1 LSPILFAIYLEAAIR
16 ELIARGPQRPQRDLN
31 VHLPLE
37 AIYADD
43 TDFISLCAEF
53 LEQIQL
59 HVVPIFKEFNLIV
72 NNDKKE
78 KTTIGHPVMNNDQ
91 SWRTTRKLGS
101 LLGIEED
108 VNRRIQL
115 ALQSLNSLEALWKH
129 RSLVAQHIR
138 INAYRAIVE
147 SVLLYNCGTWAL
159 TEVLNNKL
167 DCTQRKMIRRVLGIK
182 LSDRIT
188 NADLYARC
196 GIQPASIQ
204 VLNARWRLFGHTLRM
219 NEHTPARKAMAYYFL
234 KDHDGRSGNRVTIAT
249 ALSDEHKLVNGTF
262 IKSLEDYEAVVE
274 LAQDR
279 GAWKELVQKVTDKYI
294 ARYEEKVEKKRQKR
308 IEAKRTVA

>member
-1 LSPILFAIYLEAAIR
+1 MSNIGSPQGDALSPILIAIYLEAAIR
-16 ELIARGPQRPQRDLN
+16 ELIAHGPQRPQRDLD

-43 TDFISLCAEF
+43 ADFMSMCAEF

-78 KTTIGHPVMNNDQ
+78 ETTIGHPDMLSDQ

-101 LLGIEED
+101 LLGIEEH

-115 ALQSLNSLEALWKH
+115 ALQSLNSLEALWTH
-129 RSLVAQHIR
+129 RSMVAQRIC

-159 TEVLNNKL
+159 TEVLANKL

-182 LSDRIT
+182 LSDKIT

-196 GIQPASIQ
+196 GIEPVSVQ
-204 VLNARWRLFGHTLRM
+204 VVNARWRLFGHTLRM
-219 NEHTPARKAMAYYFL
+219 NKHTLARKAMAYYFFD
-234 KDHDGRSGNRVTIAT
+234 DHHGRSGKRVTVAT
-249 ALSDEHKLVNGTF
+249 VLSDEYKEAGGTF
-262 IKSLEDYEAVVE
+262 IKSLEEYEAVVK

-279 GAWKELVQKVTDKYI
+279 GAWKELVQKVTDKHI
-294 ARYEEKVEKKRQKR
+294 ARCE
-308 IEAKRTVA
+308 